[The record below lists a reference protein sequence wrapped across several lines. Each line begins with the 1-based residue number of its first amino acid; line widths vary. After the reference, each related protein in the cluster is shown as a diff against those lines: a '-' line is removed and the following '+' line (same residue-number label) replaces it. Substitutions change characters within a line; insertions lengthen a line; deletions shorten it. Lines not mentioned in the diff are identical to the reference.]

1 MSASTH
7 TPSSAT
13 SSATAAD
20 TSRAQTQT
28 DTKAPVFDPTSGPA
42 PEGRLGEAV
51 SRLIGVLI
59 SPEMARWRARMV
71 IAFLLTFVAK
81 GFSVAS
87 PVAFGEGVNVITRA
101 VGDGGLASVSFG
113 AAAMMFV
120 AYGLLRFASTSMP
133 QLRDAIFAPVSQDAQ
148 RLTAVQGFA
157 HVQTLS
163 LSFHQTKRTGAMNR
177 IIDRGANAVDFLLR
191 FLVFN
196 ILPALA
202 ELVLAASVAAILYGW
217 EFSLIIVIAVL
228 AYAVLTGL
236 MTEWRVKIRRRMNE
250 ADTEVNARAVDT
262 LTNFETVKAFAAE
275 QREANRFDQAKQRYA
290 DAATQSQQSLA
301 GLNAAQS
308 AIMNGGLLAVALTGA
323 WKAFQGELQPGDVAA
338 LTLMLMN
345 VYQPL
350 NILGWAYREIKQASV
365 DLERL
370 FQTLQIKPDV
380 ADVDEAPALAV
391 TGGGVQFEAVSFAH
405 DGRARS
411 VSDMSFELKPGQ
423 FIGLAGPSGAGK
435 STLLRL
441 LFRFYDPDQGRV
453 LIDGQDISKISQT
466 SLRENLG
473 LVPQDVVLFN
483 DTLRENIHYGRPE
496 ADEAAL
502 WDAVERAYLKDFVE
516 SLPDGLETRV
526 GERGLKLSGGEKQRV
541 GVARAILKNP
551 PILILDE
558 ATSAL
563 DSETESEVQ
572 AALAEAAKGRTTI
585 AVAHRL
591 STIARADQI
600 LVLED
605 GRLTEQGDHAA
616 LLAKGGRYAA
626 MWKRQAETGEAGG

>member
-1 MSASTH
+1 MRHHDSANSTE
-7 TPSSAT
+7 
-13 SSATAAD
+13 
-20 TSRAQTQT
+20 
-28 DTKAPVFDPTSGPA
+28 GPA
-42 PEGRLGEAV
+42 PEGRLGEAI
-51 SRLIGVLI
+51 SRLLAILA
-59 SPEMARWRARMV
+59 SDDMRRWRPRMA
-71 IAFLLTFVAK
+71 IAFLITLASK
-81 GFSVAS
+81 GFAVAS
-87 PVAFGEGVNVITRA
+87 PIAFGEGVNVLTRGVSNGA
-101 VGDGGLASVSFG
+101 MASGLFWS
-113 AAAMMFV
+113 AAIMFL
-120 AYGLLRFASTSMP
+120 AYGLLRFASTGAP

-196 ILPALA
+196 ILPALV
-202 ELVLAASVAAILYGW
+202 ELSLAAIVAAVLYGW
-217 EFSLIIVIAVL
+217 AFSVIIVVAVI
-228 AYAVLTGL
+228 AYAVITGL
-236 MTEWRVKIRRRMNE
+236 MTEWRVKLRRQMNE

-275 QREANRFDQAKQRYA
+275 QREADRFDTAKKRYA
-290 DAATQSQQSLA
+290 EAASKSQQSLA
-301 GLNAAQS
+301 GLNAAQA

-323 WKAFQGELQPGDVAA
+323 FKVLNGQLEAGDVAA

-370 FQTLQIKPDV
+370 FQTLKLKPEVADKPD
-380 ADVDEAPALAV
+380 APALV
-391 TGGGVQFEAVSFAH
+391 LKGGGVRFEGVSFAH
-405 DGRARS
+405 DGRDRS
-411 VSDMSFELKPGQ
+411 VSEVSFEIAPGS
-423 FIGLAGPSGAGK
+423 FVGLAGPSGAGK

-441 LFRFYDPDQGRV
+441 LFRFYDPDEGRV
-453 LIDGQDISKISQT
+453 LIDGQDIAGVTQS
-466 SLRENLG
+466 SLRNALG

-483 DTLRENIHYGRPE
+483 DTLRENILYGHPE
-496 ADEAAL
+496 ADEDAL
-502 WDAVERAYLKDFVE
+502 WDAVERARLGDFVR
-516 SLPDGLETRV
+516 SLPKGLETRV

-572 AALAEAAKGRTTI
+572 AALAEAARGRTTI

-591 STIARADQI
+591 STIAKADQI
-600 LVLED
+600 IVLED
-605 GRLTEQGDHAA
+605 GHVAEQGDHAA
-616 LLAKGGRYAA
+616 LLGREGRYAA
-626 MWKRQAETGEAGG
+626 MWRRQAEAGEMA

>member
-1 MSASTH
+1 MRHHDSAN
-7 TPSSAT
+7 
-13 SSATAAD
+13 
-20 TSRAQTQT
+20 
-28 DTKAPVFDPTSGPA
+28 PTEGPA
-42 PEGRLGEAV
+42 PEGRLGEAI
-51 SRLIGVLI
+51 SRLLAILA
-59 SPEMARWRARMV
+59 SDDMRRWRPRMA
-71 IAFLLTFVAK
+71 IAFLITLASK
-81 GFSVAS
+81 GFAVAS
-87 PVAFGEGVNVITRA
+87 PIAFGEGVNVLTRGVSNGA
-101 VGDGGLASVSFG
+101 MASGLFWS
-113 AAAMMFV
+113 AAIMFL
-120 AYGLLRFASTSMP
+120 AYGLLRFASTGAP

-196 ILPALA
+196 ILPALV
-202 ELVLAASVAAILYGW
+202 ELSLAAIVAAVLYGW
-217 EFSLIIVIAVL
+217 AFSVIIVVAVI
-228 AYAVLTGL
+228 AYAVITGL
-236 MTEWRVKIRRRMNE
+236 MTEWRVKLRRQMNE

-275 QREANRFDQAKQRYA
+275 QREADRFDTAKKRYA
-290 DAATQSQQSLA
+290 EAASKSQQSLA
-301 GLNAAQS
+301 GLNAAQA
-308 AIMNGGLLAVALTGA
+308 AIMNGGLLAVALPGA
-323 WKAFQGELQPGDVAA
+323 YKVLNGQLEAGDVAA

-370 FQTLQIKPDV
+370 FQTLKLKPEVADKPD
-380 ADVDEAPALAV
+380 APALV
-391 TGGGVQFEAVSFAH
+391 LKGGGVRFEGVSFAH
-405 DGRARS
+405 DGRDRS
-411 VSDMSFELKPGQ
+411 VSEVSFEIAPGS
-423 FIGLAGPSGAGK
+423 FVGLAGPSGAGK

-441 LFRFYDPDQGRV
+441 LFRFYDPDEGRV
-453 LIDGQDISKISQT
+453 LIDGQDIAGVTQS
-466 SLRENLG
+466 SLRNALG

-483 DTLRENIHYGRPE
+483 DTLRENILYGHPE
-496 ADEAAL
+496 ADEDAL
-502 WDAVERAYLKDFVE
+502 WDAVERARLGDFVR
-516 SLPDGLETRV
+516 SLPKGLETRV
-526 GERGLKLSGGEKQRV
+526 GERGLKLSGGEKQRM

-572 AALAEAAKGRTTI
+572 AALAEAARGRTTI

-591 STIARADQI
+591 STIAKADQI
-600 LVLED
+600 IVLED
-605 GRLTEQGDHAA
+605 GHVAEQGDHAA
-616 LLAKGGRYAA
+616 LLGREGRYAA
-626 MWKRQAETGEAGG
+626 MWRRQAEAGELA

>member
-1 MSASTH
+1 MSAPS
-7 TPSSAT
+7 PSSTA
-13 SSATAAD
+13 SSEKDDATA
-20 TSRAQTQT
+20 SIKGKPV
-28 DTKAPVFDPTSGPA
+28 KAPVFDPTSGPA
-42 PEGRLGEAV
+42 PEGRLGEAI
-51 SRLIGVLI
+51 SRLIGVLV
-59 SPEMARWRARMV
+59 SEDMARWRFRMAV
-71 IAFLLTFVAK
+71 AFLLTFVAK

-87 PVAFGEGVNVITRA
+87 PVAFGEGVNVITEA
-101 VGDGGLASVSFG
+101 VSAGGLATTAFS
-113 AAAMMFV
+113 AAAFMFIL
-120 AYGLLRFASTSMP
+120 YGLLRFSATAMP

-148 RLTAVQGFA
+148 RLTAVKGFA

-202 ELVLAASVAAILYGW
+202 ELLLAASVAALLYGW
-217 EFSLIIVIAVL
+217 EFSLIIVIAVV

-275 QREANRFDQAKQRYA
+275 RRESERFDQAKQRYA
-290 DAATQSQQSLA
+290 AAATESQQSLA

-323 WKAFQGELQPGDVAA
+323 WKAFQGDLQPGDVAA

-370 FQTLQIKPDV
+370 FQTLRIKPDV
-380 ADVDEAPALAV
+380 ADVVGAPALTV
-391 TGGGVQFEAVSFAH
+391 QGGGVQFEAVSFAH

-411 VSDMSFELKPGQ
+411 VSNMSFELKPGS
-423 FIGLAGPSGAGK
+423 FVGLAGPSGAGK

-453 LIDGQDISKISQT
+453 LIDGQDIAKVDQI
-466 SLRENLG
+466 SLREHLG

-483 DTLRENIHYGRPE
+483 DTLRENILYGRPD
-496 ADEAAL
+496 ADEDAL
-502 WDAVERAYLKDFVE
+502 WDAVERAYLKDFVQ

-541 GVARAILKNP
+541 GVARAILKDP

-563 DSETESEVQ
+563 DSETEREVQ
-572 AALAEAAKGRTTI
+572 AALAEAARGRTTI

-600 LVLED
+600 LVLEE
-605 GRLTEQGDHAA
+605 GQVTEQGDHTA
-616 LLAKGGRYAA
+616 LLALGGRYAA
-626 MWKRQAETGEAGG
+626 MWRQQAGTGDTGR

>member
-1 MSASTH
+1 MRHHDSAN
-7 TPSSAT
+7 
-13 SSATAAD
+13 
-20 TSRAQTQT
+20 
-28 DTKAPVFDPTSGPA
+28 PTEGPA
-42 PEGRLGEAV
+42 PEGRLGEAI
-51 SRLIGVLI
+51 SRLLAILA
-59 SPEMARWRARMV
+59 SDDMRRWRPRMA
-71 IAFLLTFVAK
+71 IAFLITLASK
-81 GFSVAS
+81 GFAVAS
-87 PVAFGEGVNVITRA
+87 PIAFGEGVNVLTRGVSNGA
-101 VGDGGLASVSFG
+101 MASGLFWS
-113 AAAMMFV
+113 AAIMFL
-120 AYGLLRFASTSMP
+120 AYGLLRFASTGAP

-196 ILPALA
+196 ILPALV
-202 ELVLAASVAAILYGW
+202 ELSLAAIVAAVLYGW
-217 EFSLIIVIAVL
+217 AFSVIIVVAVI
-228 AYAVLTGL
+228 AYAVITGL
-236 MTEWRVKIRRRMNE
+236 MTEWRGKLRRQMNE

-275 QREANRFDQAKQRYA
+275 QREADRFDTAKKRYA
-290 DAATQSQQSLA
+290 EAASKSQQSLA
-301 GLNAAQS
+301 GLNAAQA

-323 WKAFQGELQPGDVAA
+323 YKVLNGQLEAGDVAA

-370 FQTLQIKPDV
+370 FQTLKLKPEVADKPD
-380 ADVDEAPALAV
+380 APALV
-391 TGGGVQFEAVSFAH
+391 LKGGGVRFEGVSFAH
-405 DGRARS
+405 DGRDRS
-411 VSDMSFELKPGQ
+411 VSEVSFEIAPGS
-423 FIGLAGPSGAGK
+423 FVGLAGPSGAGK

-441 LFRFYDPDQGRV
+441 LFRFYDPDEGRV
-453 LIDGQDISKISQT
+453 LIDGQDIAGVTQS
-466 SLRENLG
+466 SLRNALG

-483 DTLRENIHYGRPE
+483 DTLRENILYGHPE
-496 ADEAAL
+496 ADEDAL
-502 WDAVERAYLKDFVE
+502 WDAVERARLGDFVR
-516 SLPDGLETRV
+516 SLPKGLETRV

-572 AALAEAAKGRTTI
+572 AALAEAARGRTTI

-591 STIARADQI
+591 STIAKADQI
-600 LVLED
+600 IVLED
-605 GRLTEQGDHAA
+605 GHVAEQGDHAA
-616 LLAKGGRYAA
+616 LLGREGRYAA
-626 MWKRQAETGEAGG
+626 MWRRQAEAGELA

>member
-1 MSASTH
+1 MQHHDSAN
-7 TPSSAT
+7 
-13 SSATAAD
+13 
-20 TSRAQTQT
+20 
-28 DTKAPVFDPTSGPA
+28 PTEGPA
-42 PEGRLGEAV
+42 PEGRLGEAI
-51 SRLIGVLI
+51 SRLLAILA
-59 SPEMARWRARMV
+59 SEDMQRWRPRMA
-71 IAFLLTFVAK
+71 IAFIITLASK
-81 GFSVAS
+81 GFAVAS
-87 PVAFGEGVNVITRA
+87 PIAFGEGVNILTRSA
-101 VGDGGLASVSFG
+101 TNGALASGVFWS
-113 AAAMMFV
+113 AAMMFL
-120 AYGLLRFASTSMP
+120 AYGLLRFASTGAP

-196 ILPALA
+196 ILPALV
-202 ELVLAASVAAILYGW
+202 ELSLAAIVAAVLYGW
-217 EFSLIIVIAVL
+217 AFSVIIVVAVI
-228 AYAVLTGL
+228 AYAVITGL
-236 MTEWRVKIRRRMNE
+236 MTEWRVKLRRQMNE

-275 QREANRFDQAKQRYA
+275 QREADRFDTAKKRYA
-290 DAATQSQQSLA
+290 EAASKSQQSLA
-301 GLNAAQS
+301 GLNAAQA

-323 WKAFQGELQPGDVAA
+323 YKVLNGQLEAGDVAA

-370 FQTLQIKPDV
+370 FQTLKLKPEV
-380 ADVDEAPALAV
+380 ADKPHAPALV
-391 TGGGVQFEAVSFAH
+391 LKGGGVRFEGVSFAH
-405 DGRARS
+405 DGRDRS
-411 VSDMSFELKPGQ
+411 VSDVSFEIAPGS
-423 FIGLAGPSGAGK
+423 FVGLAGPSGAGK

-453 LIDGQDISKISQT
+453 LIDGQDIAGVTQS
-466 SLRENLG
+466 SLRQALG

-483 DTLRENIHYGRPE
+483 DTLRQNILYGHPE
-496 ADEAAL
+496 ADEDAL
-502 WDAVERAYLKDFVE
+502 WDAVDRARLKDFVM
-516 SLPDGLETRV
+516 SLPNGLETRV

-572 AALAEAAKGRTTI
+572 AALAEAVRGRTTI

-591 STIARADQI
+591 STIAKADQI
-600 LVLED
+600 IVLED
-605 GRLTEQGDHAA
+605 GHLAEEGDHAA
-616 LLAKGGRYAA
+616 LLDLEGRYAS
-626 MWKRQAETGEAGG
+626 MWRRQAEAGELA

>member
-1 MSASTH
+1 MQHHDSAN
-7 TPSSAT
+7 
-13 SSATAAD
+13 
-20 TSRAQTQT
+20 
-28 DTKAPVFDPTSGPA
+28 PTEGPA
-42 PEGRLGEAV
+42 PEGRLGEAI
-51 SRLIGVLI
+51 SRLLAILA
-59 SPEMARWRARMV
+59 SEEMQRWRPRMA
-71 IAFLLTFVAK
+71 IAFIITLASK
-81 GFSVAS
+81 GFAVAS
-87 PVAFGEGVNVITRA
+87 PIAFGEGVNILTRSA
-101 VGDGGLASVSFG
+101 TNGALASGVFWS
-113 AAAMMFV
+113 AAMMFL
-120 AYGLLRFASTSMP
+120 AYGLLRFASTGAP

-196 ILPALA
+196 ILPALV
-202 ELVLAASVAAILYGW
+202 ELSLAAVVAAVLYGW
-217 EFSLIIVIAVL
+217 AFSVIIMVAVI
-228 AYAVLTGL
+228 AYAVITGL
-236 MTEWRVKIRRRMNE
+236 MTEWRVKLRRQMNE

-275 QREANRFDQAKQRYA
+275 AREADRFDTAKKRYA
-290 DAATQSQQSLA
+290 EAASKSQQSLA
-301 GLNAAQS
+301 GLNAAQA

-323 WKAFQGELQPGDVAA
+323 YKVLNGQLEAGDVAA

-370 FQTLQIKPDV
+370 FQTLKLKPEV
-380 ADVDEAPALAV
+380 ADKPHAPALV
-391 TGGGVQFEAVSFAH
+391 LKGGGVRFEGVSFAH
-405 DGRARS
+405 DGRDRS
-411 VSDMSFELKPGQ
+411 VSDVSFEIAPGS
-423 FIGLAGPSGAGK
+423 FVGLAGPSGAGK

-453 LIDGQDISKISQT
+453 LIDGQDIAGVTQS
-466 SLRENLG
+466 SLRQALG

-483 DTLRENIHYGRPE
+483 DTLRQNILYGHPE
-496 ADEAAL
+496 ADEDAL
-502 WDAVERAYLKDFVE
+502 WDAVERARLKDFVL
-516 SLPDGLETRV
+516 SLPNGLETRV

-572 AALAEAAKGRTTI
+572 AALAEAARGRTTI

-591 STIARADQI
+591 STIAKADQI
-600 LVLED
+600 IVLED
-605 GRLTEQGDHAA
+605 GHLAEEGDHAA
-616 LLAKGGRYAA
+616 LLDMEGRYAS
-626 MWKRQAETGEAGG
+626 MWRRQAEAGELA

>member
-1 MSASTH
+1 MQHHDSAN
-7 TPSSAT
+7 
-13 SSATAAD
+13 
-20 TSRAQTQT
+20 
-28 DTKAPVFDPTSGPA
+28 PTEGPA
-42 PEGRLGEAV
+42 PEGRLGEAI
-51 SRLIGVLI
+51 SRLLAILA
-59 SPEMARWRARMV
+59 SDDMRRWRPRMA
-71 IAFLLTFVAK
+71 IAFLITLASK
-81 GFSVAS
+81 GFAVAS
-87 PVAFGEGVNVITRA
+87 PIAFGEGVNVLTRGA
-101 VGDGGLASVSFG
+101 SEGALAMGLFAS
-113 AAAMMFV
+113 AAMMFLV
-120 AYGLLRFASTSMP
+120 YGLLRFASTGAP

-196 ILPALA
+196 ILPALV
-202 ELVLAASVAAILYGW
+202 ELVLAAVVAAVLYGW
-217 EFSLIIVIAVL
+217 AFSVIIVVAVI
-228 AYAVLTGL
+228 AYAVITGL
-236 MTEWRVKIRRRMNE
+236 MTEWRVKLRRQMNE

-275 QREANRFDQAKQRYA
+275 QREADRFDTAKKRYA
-290 DAATQSQQSLA
+290 EAASKSQQSLA
-301 GLNAAQS
+301 GLNAAQA

-323 WKAFQGELQPGDVAA
+323 YKVLNGQLEAGDVAA

-370 FQTLQIKPDV
+370 FQTLKLKPEVADKPD
-380 ADVDEAPALAV
+380 APALV
-391 TGGGVQFEAVSFAH
+391 LKGGGVRFEGVSFAH
-405 DGRARS
+405 DGRDRS
-411 VSDMSFELKPGQ
+411 VSDVSFEIAPGS
-423 FIGLAGPSGAGK
+423 FVGLAGPSGAGK

-441 LFRFYDPDQGRV
+441 LFRFYDPDEGRV
-453 LIDGQDISKISQT
+453 LIDGQDIAGVTQS
-466 SLRENLG
+466 SLRNALG

-483 DTLRENIHYGRPE
+483 DTLRENILYGHPE
-496 ADEAAL
+496 ADEDAL
-502 WDAVERAYLKDFVE
+502 WDAVERARLGDFVR
-516 SLPDGLETRV
+516 SLPKGLETRV

-572 AALAEAAKGRTTI
+572 AALAEAVRGRTTI

-591 STIARADQI
+591 STIAKADQI
-600 LVLED
+600 IVLED
-605 GRLTEQGDHAA
+605 GHVVEQGDHVA
-616 LLAKGGRYAA
+616 LLAAEGRYAS
-626 MWKRQAETGEAGG
+626 MWRRQAEAGELA

>member
-1 MSASTH
+1 MQHHDSAN
-7 TPSSAT
+7 
-13 SSATAAD
+13 
-20 TSRAQTQT
+20 
-28 DTKAPVFDPTSGPA
+28 PTEGPA
-42 PEGRLGEAV
+42 PEGRLGEAI
-51 SRLIGVLI
+51 SRLLAILA
-59 SPEMARWRARMV
+59 SEDMQRWRPRMA
-71 IAFLLTFVAK
+71 IAFIITLASK
-81 GFSVAS
+81 GFAVAS
-87 PVAFGEGVNVITRA
+87 PIAFGEGVNILTRSA
-101 VGDGGLASVSFG
+101 TNGALASGVFWS
-113 AAAMMFV
+113 AAMMFL
-120 AYGLLRFASTSMP
+120 AYGLLRFASTGAP

-196 ILPALA
+196 ILPALV
-202 ELVLAASVAAILYGW
+202 ELSLAAIVAAVLYGW
-217 EFSLIIVIAVL
+217 AFSVIIVVAVI
-228 AYAVLTGL
+228 AYAVITGL
-236 MTEWRVKIRRRMNE
+236 MTEWRVKLRRQMNE

-275 QREANRFDQAKQRYA
+275 QREAARFDTAKKRYA
-290 DAATQSQQSLA
+290 EAASKSQQSLA
-301 GLNAAQS
+301 GLNAAQA

-323 WKAFQGELQPGDVAA
+323 YKVLNGQLEAGDVAA

-370 FQTLQIKPDV
+370 FQTLKLKPEV
-380 ADVDEAPALAV
+380 ADKPHAPALV
-391 TGGGVQFEAVSFAH
+391 LKGGGVRFEGVSFAH
-405 DGRARS
+405 DGRDRS
-411 VSDMSFELKPGQ
+411 VSDVSFDIAPGS
-423 FIGLAGPSGAGK
+423 FVGLAGPSGAGK

-453 LIDGQDISKISQT
+453 LIDGQDIAGVTQS
-466 SLRENLG
+466 SLRQALG

-483 DTLRENIHYGRPE
+483 DTLRQNILYGHPE
-496 ADEAAL
+496 ADEDAL
-502 WDAVERAYLKDFVE
+502 WDAVDRARLKDFVL
-516 SLPDGLETRV
+516 SLPNGLETRV

-572 AALAEAAKGRTTI
+572 AALAEAARGRTTI

-591 STIARADQI
+591 STIAKADQI
-600 LVLED
+600 IVLED
-605 GRLTEQGDHAA
+605 GHLAEEGDHAA
-616 LLAKGGRYAA
+616 LLDLEGRYAS
-626 MWKRQAETGEAGG
+626 MWRRQAEAGELA

>member
-1 MSASTH
+1 MRHHDSAN
-7 TPSSAT
+7 
-13 SSATAAD
+13 
-20 TSRAQTQT
+20 
-28 DTKAPVFDPTSGPA
+28 PTEGPA
-42 PEGRLGEAV
+42 PEGRLGEAI
-51 SRLIGVLI
+51 SRLLAILA
-59 SPEMARWRARMV
+59 SDDMRCWRPRMA
-71 IAFLLTFVAK
+71 IAFLITLASK
-81 GFSVAS
+81 GFAVAS
-87 PVAFGEGVNVITRA
+87 PIAFGEGVNVLTRGVSNGA
-101 VGDGGLASVSFG
+101 MASGLFWS
-113 AAAMMFV
+113 AAIMFL
-120 AYGLLRFASTSMP
+120 AYGLLRFASTGAP

-196 ILPALA
+196 ILPALV
-202 ELVLAASVAAILYGW
+202 ELSLAAIVAAVLYGW
-217 EFSLIIVIAVL
+217 AFSVIIVVAVI
-228 AYAVLTGL
+228 AYAVITGL
-236 MTEWRVKIRRRMNE
+236 MTEWRVKLRRQMNE

-275 QREANRFDQAKQRYA
+275 QREADRFDTAKKRYA
-290 DAATQSQQSLA
+290 EAASKSQQSLA
-301 GLNAAQS
+301 GLNAAQA

-323 WKAFQGELQPGDVAA
+323 FKVLNGQLEAGDVAA

-370 FQTLQIKPDV
+370 FQTLKLKPEVADKPD
-380 ADVDEAPALAV
+380 APALV
-391 TGGGVQFEAVSFAH
+391 LKGGGVRFEGVSFAH
-405 DGRARS
+405 DGRDRS
-411 VSDMSFELKPGQ
+411 VSEVSFEIAPGS
-423 FIGLAGPSGAGK
+423 FVGLAGPSGAGK

-441 LFRFYDPDQGRV
+441 LFRFYDPDEGRV
-453 LIDGQDISKISQT
+453 LIDGQDIAGVTQS
-466 SLRENLG
+466 SLRNALG

-483 DTLRENIHYGRPE
+483 DTLRENILYGHPE
-496 ADEAAL
+496 ADEDAL
-502 WDAVERAYLKDFVE
+502 WDAVERARLGDFVR
-516 SLPDGLETRV
+516 SLPKGLETRV

-572 AALAEAAKGRTTI
+572 AALAEAARGRTTI

-591 STIARADQI
+591 STIAKADQI
-600 LVLED
+600 IVLED
-605 GRLTEQGDHAA
+605 GHVAEQGDHAA
-616 LLAKGGRYAA
+616 LLGREGRYAA
-626 MWKRQAETGEAGG
+626 MWRRQAEAGELA

>member
-1 MSASTH
+1 MQHHDSAN
-7 TPSSAT
+7 
-13 SSATAAD
+13 
-20 TSRAQTQT
+20 
-28 DTKAPVFDPTSGPA
+28 PTEGPA
-42 PEGRLGEAV
+42 PEGRLGEAI
-51 SRLIGVLI
+51 SRLLAILA
-59 SPEMARWRARMV
+59 SEDMQRWRPRMA
-71 IAFLLTFVAK
+71 IAFIITLASK
-81 GFSVAS
+81 GFAVAS
-87 PVAFGEGVNVITRA
+87 PIAFGEGVNILTRSA
-101 VGDGGLASVSFG
+101 TNGALASGVFWS
-113 AAAMMFV
+113 AAMMFL
-120 AYGLLRFASTSMP
+120 AYGLLRFASTGAP

-196 ILPALA
+196 ILPALV
-202 ELVLAASVAAILYGW
+202 ELSLAAVVAAVLYGW
-217 EFSLIIVIAVL
+217 AFSVIIVVAVI
-228 AYAVLTGL
+228 AYAVITGL
-236 MTEWRVKIRRRMNE
+236 MTEWRVKLRRQMNE

-275 QREANRFDQAKQRYA
+275 QREADRFDTAKKRYA
-290 DAATQSQQSLA
+290 EAASKSQQSLA
-301 GLNAAQS
+301 GLNAAQA

-323 WKAFQGELQPGDVAA
+323 YKVLNGQLEAGDVAA

-370 FQTLQIKPDV
+370 FQTLKLKPEV
-380 ADVDEAPALAV
+380 ADKPNAPTLALK
-391 TGGGVQFEAVSFAH
+391 GGGVRFEGVSFAH
-405 DGRARS
+405 DGRDRS
-411 VSDMSFELKPGQ
+411 VSDVSFDIAPGS
-423 FIGLAGPSGAGK
+423 FVGLAGPSGAGK

-453 LIDGQDISKISQT
+453 LIDGQDIAGVTQS
-466 SLRENLG
+466 SLRQALG

-483 DTLRENIHYGRPE
+483 DTLRQNILYGHPE
-496 ADEAAL
+496 ADEDAL
-502 WDAVERAYLKDFVE
+502 WDAVERARLKDFVL
-516 SLPDGLETRV
+516 SLPNGLETRV

-572 AALAEAAKGRTTI
+572 AALAEAARGRTTI

-591 STIARADQI
+591 STIAKADQI
-600 LVLED
+600 IVLED
-605 GRLTEQGDHAA
+605 GHLAEEGDHAA
-616 LLAKGGRYAA
+616 LLDLEGRYAS
-626 MWKRQAETGEAGG
+626 MWRRQAEAGELA

>member
-1 MSASTH
+1 MH
-7 TPSSAT
+7 HH
-13 SSATAAD
+13 
-20 TSRAQTQT
+20 
-28 DTKAPVFDPTSGPA
+28 DPANPTEGPA
-42 PEGRLGEAV
+42 PEGRLGEAI
-51 SRLIGVLI
+51 SRLLTILA
-59 SPEMARWRARMV
+59 SDDMRRWRPRMAF
-71 IAFLLTFVAK
+71 AFLITLIAK
-81 GFSVAS
+81 GFAVAS
-87 PVAFGEGVNVITRA
+87 PIAFGEGVNVLTRGA
-101 VGDGGLASVSFG
+101 ADGALATGLFG
-113 AAAMMFV
+113 AAAVMFV
-120 AYGLLRFASTSMP
+120 AYGLLRFAASGTP

-202 ELVLAASVAAILYGW
+202 ELMLAAIVAAVLYGW
-217 EFSLIIVIAVL
+217 IFSVIIVIAVI
-228 AYAVLTGL
+228 AYAVTTGL
-236 MTEWRVKIRRRMNE
+236 MTEWRVKLRRQMNE

-275 QREANRFDQAKQRYA
+275 QREADRYDDAKKRYA
-290 DAATQSQQSLA
+290 DAASKSQQSLA
-301 GLNAAQS
+301 GLNAAQA
-308 AIMNGGLLAVALTGA
+308 AIMNGGLLAVALTGGWMA
-323 WKAFQGELQPGDVAA
+323 LNGELEPGDVAA

-370 FQTLQIKPDV
+370 FQTLRLKPEV
-380 ADVDEAPALAV
+380 ADKPGAATLALK
-391 TGGGVQFEAVSFAH
+391 GGGVRFDHVSFAH
-405 DGRARS
+405 EGRDRS
-411 VSDMSFELKPGQ
+411 VSDMSFEIAPGS
-423 FIGLAGPSGAGK
+423 FVGLAGPSGAGK

-441 LFRFYDPDQGRV
+441 LFRFYDPDEGRV
-453 LIDGQDISKISQT
+453 LIDGQDIAGLSQS
-466 SLRENLG
+466 SLRNALG

-483 DTLRENIHYGRPE
+483 DTLRENILYGDPQ
-496 ADEAAL
+496 ADEDAL
-502 WDAVERAYLKDFVE
+502 WDSVERARLKDFVL
-516 SLPDGLETRV
+516 SLPKGLETRV

-572 AALAEAAKGRTTI
+572 AALAEAARGRTTI

-591 STIARADQI
+591 STIAKADQI
-600 LVLED
+600 IVLED
-605 GRLTEQGDHAA
+605 GHVTEQGDHPA
-616 LLAKGGRYAA
+616 LLAAEGRYAA
-626 MWKRQAETGEAGG
+626 MWRRQAEAGELA

>member
-1 MSASTH
+1 MH
-7 TPSSAT
+7 HH
-13 SSATAAD
+13 
-20 TSRAQTQT
+20 
-28 DTKAPVFDPTSGPA
+28 DPANPTEGPA
-42 PEGRLGEAV
+42 PEGRLGEAI
-51 SRLIGVLI
+51 SRLLTILA
-59 SPEMARWRARMV
+59 SDDMRRWRPRMAF
-71 IAFLLTFVAK
+71 AFLITLIAK
-81 GFSVAS
+81 GFAVAS
-87 PVAFGEGVNVITRA
+87 PIAFGEGVNVLTRGA
-101 VGDGGLASVSFG
+101 ADGALATGLFG
-113 AAAMMFV
+113 AAALMFV
-120 AYGLLRFASTSMP
+120 AYGLLRFAASGTP

-202 ELVLAASVAAILYGW
+202 ELMLAAIVAAVLYGW
-217 EFSLIIVIAVL
+217 IFSVIIVIAVI
-228 AYAVLTGL
+228 AYAVTTGL
-236 MTEWRVKIRRRMNE
+236 MTEWRVKLRRQMNE

-275 QREANRFDQAKQRYA
+275 QREADRYDDAKKRYA
-290 DAATQSQQSLA
+290 DAASKSQQSLA
-301 GLNAAQS
+301 GLNAAQA
-308 AIMNGGLLAVALTGA
+308 AIMNGGLLAVALTGGWMA
-323 WKAFQGELQPGDVAA
+323 LNGELEPGDVAA

-370 FQTLQIKPDV
+370 FQTLRLKPEV
-380 ADVDEAPALAV
+380 ADKPGAATLGLK
-391 TGGGVQFEAVSFAH
+391 GGGVRFDHVSFAH
-405 DGRARS
+405 EGRDRS
-411 VSDMSFELKPGQ
+411 VSDMSFEIAPGS
-423 FIGLAGPSGAGK
+423 FVGLAGPSGAGK

-441 LFRFYDPDQGRV
+441 LFRFYDPDEGRV
-453 LIDGQDISKISQT
+453 LIDGQDIAGLSQS
-466 SLRENLG
+466 SLRNALG

-483 DTLRENIHYGRPE
+483 DTLRENILYGDPQ
-496 ADEAAL
+496 ADEDAL
-502 WDAVERAYLKDFVE
+502 WDSVERARLKDFVL
-516 SLPDGLETRV
+516 SLPKGLETRV

-572 AALAEAAKGRTTI
+572 AALAEAARGRTTI

-591 STIARADQI
+591 STIAKADQI
-600 LVLED
+600 IVLED
-605 GRLTEQGDHAA
+605 GHVTEQGDHAA
-616 LLAKGGRYAA
+616 LLAAEGRYAA
-626 MWKRQAETGEAGG
+626 MWRRQAEAGELA

>member
-1 MSASTH
+1 MQHHDSAN
-7 TPSSAT
+7 
-13 SSATAAD
+13 
-20 TSRAQTQT
+20 
-28 DTKAPVFDPTSGPA
+28 PTEGPA
-42 PEGRLGEAV
+42 PEGRLGEAI
-51 SRLIGVLI
+51 SRLLAILA
-59 SPEMARWRARMV
+59 SEEMQRWRPRMA
-71 IAFLLTFVAK
+71 IAFIITLASK
-81 GFSVAS
+81 GFAVAS
-87 PVAFGEGVNVITRA
+87 PIAFGEGVNILTRSA
-101 VGDGGLASVSFG
+101 TNGALASGVFWS
-113 AAAMMFV
+113 AAMMFL
-120 AYGLLRFASTSMP
+120 AYGLLRFASTGAP

-196 ILPALA
+196 ILPALV
-202 ELVLAASVAAILYGW
+202 ELSLAAIVAAVLYGW
-217 EFSLIIVIAVL
+217 AFSVIIVVAVI
-228 AYAVLTGL
+228 AYAVITGL
-236 MTEWRVKIRRRMNE
+236 MTEWRVKLRRQMNE

-275 QREANRFDQAKQRYA
+275 QREADRFDTAKKRYA
-290 DAATQSQQSLA
+290 EAASKSQQSLA
-301 GLNAAQS
+301 GLNAAQA

-323 WKAFQGELQPGDVAA
+323 YKVLNGQLEAGDVAA

-370 FQTLQIKPDV
+370 FQTLKLKPEV
-380 ADVDEAPALAV
+380 ADKPHAPALV
-391 TGGGVQFEAVSFAH
+391 LKGGGVRFEGVSFAH
-405 DGRARS
+405 DGRDRS
-411 VSDMSFELKPGQ
+411 VSDVSFEIAPGS
-423 FIGLAGPSGAGK
+423 FVGLAGPSGAGK

-453 LIDGQDISKISQT
+453 LIDGQDIAGVTQS
-466 SLRENLG
+466 SLRQALG

-483 DTLRENIHYGRPE
+483 DTLRQNILYGHPE
-496 ADEAAL
+496 ADEDAL
-502 WDAVERAYLKDFVE
+502 WDAVERARLKDFVL
-516 SLPDGLETRV
+516 SLPNGLETRV

-572 AALAEAAKGRTTI
+572 AALAEAARGRTTI

-591 STIARADQI
+591 STIAKADQI
-600 LVLED
+600 IVLED
-605 GRLTEQGDHAA
+605 GHLAEEGDHAA
-616 LLAKGGRYAA
+616 LLDMEGRYAS
-626 MWKRQAETGEAGG
+626 MWRRQAEAGELA

>member
-1 MSASTH
+1 MRHHDSAN
-7 TPSSAT
+7 
-13 SSATAAD
+13 
-20 TSRAQTQT
+20 
-28 DTKAPVFDPTSGPA
+28 PTEGPA
-42 PEGRLGEAV
+42 PEGRLGEAI
-51 SRLIGVLI
+51 SRLLAILA
-59 SPEMARWRARMV
+59 SDDMRRWRPRMA
-71 IAFLLTFVAK
+71 IAFLITLASK
-81 GFSVAS
+81 GFAVAS
-87 PVAFGEGVNVITRA
+87 PIAFGEGVNVLTRGA
-101 VGDGGLASVSFG
+101 VDGALAMGLFG
-113 AAAMMFV
+113 SAALMFL
-120 AYGLLRFASTSMP
+120 AYGLLRFASTGAP

-196 ILPALA
+196 ILPALV
-202 ELVLAASVAAILYGW
+202 ELVLAAVVAAVLYGW
-217 EFSLIIVIAVL
+217 AFSVIIVVAVI
-228 AYAVLTGL
+228 AYAVVTGL
-236 MTEWRVKIRRRMNE
+236 MTEWRVKLRRQMNE

-275 QREANRFDQAKQRYA
+275 QREADRFDAAKTRYA
-290 DAATQSQQSLA
+290 EAASKSQQSLA
-301 GLNAAQS
+301 GLNAAQA

-323 WKAFQGELQPGDVAA
+323 FKVLNGQLEAGDVAA

-370 FQTLQIKPDV
+370 FQTLKLKPEVADKPD
-380 ADVDEAPALAV
+380 APALALK
-391 TGGGVQFEAVSFAH
+391 GGGVRFEGVSFAH
-405 DGRARS
+405 DGRDRS
-411 VSDMSFELKPGQ
+411 VSDVSFEIAPGS
-423 FIGLAGPSGAGK
+423 FVGLAGPSGAGK

-441 LFRFYDPDQGRV
+441 LFRFYDPDEGRV
-453 LIDGQDISKISQT
+453 LIDGQDIAGVTQS
-466 SLRENLG
+466 SLRNALG

-483 DTLRENIHYGRPE
+483 DTLRENILYGWPE
-496 ADEAAL
+496 ADEDAL
-502 WDAVERAYLKDFVE
+502 WDAVERARLGEFVR
-516 SLPDGLETRV
+516 SLPKGLETRV

-572 AALAEAAKGRTTI
+572 AALAEAARGRTTI

-591 STIARADQI
+591 STIAKADQI
-600 LVLED
+600 IVLED
-605 GRLTEQGDHAA
+605 GHVVEQGDHMA
-616 LLAKGGRYAA
+616 LLGQEGRYAS
-626 MWKRQAETGEAGG
+626 MWRRQAEAGELA

>member
-1 MSASTH
+1 MQHHDSAN
-7 TPSSAT
+7 
-13 SSATAAD
+13 
-20 TSRAQTQT
+20 
-28 DTKAPVFDPTSGPA
+28 PTEGPA
-42 PEGRLGEAV
+42 PEGRLGEAI
-51 SRLIGVLI
+51 SRLLAILA
-59 SPEMARWRARMV
+59 SEEMQRWRPRMA
-71 IAFLLTFVAK
+71 IAFIITLASK
-81 GFSVAS
+81 GFAVAS
-87 PVAFGEGVNVITRA
+87 PIAFGEGVNILTRSA
-101 VGDGGLASVSFG
+101 TNGALASGVFWS
-113 AAAMMFV
+113 AAMMFL
-120 AYGLLRFASTSMP
+120 AYGLLRFASTGAP

-196 ILPALA
+196 ILPALV
-202 ELVLAASVAAILYGW
+202 ELSLAAIVAAVLYGW
-217 EFSLIIVIAVL
+217 AFSVIIMVAVI
-228 AYAVLTGL
+228 AYAVITGL
-236 MTEWRVKIRRRMNE
+236 MTEWRVKLRRQMNE

-275 QREANRFDQAKQRYA
+275 QREADRFDTAKKRYA
-290 DAATQSQQSLA
+290 EAASKSQQSLA
-301 GLNAAQS
+301 GLNAAQA

-323 WKAFQGELQPGDVAA
+323 YKVLNGQLEAGDVAA

-370 FQTLQIKPDV
+370 FQTLKLKPEV
-380 ADVDEAPALAV
+380 ADKPHAPALV
-391 TGGGVQFEAVSFAH
+391 LKGGGVRFEGVSFAH
-405 DGRARS
+405 DGRDRS
-411 VSDMSFELKPGQ
+411 VSDVSFEIAPGS
-423 FIGLAGPSGAGK
+423 FVGLAGPSGAGK

-441 LFRFYDPDQGRV
+441 LFRFYDPDQGRG
-453 LIDGQDISKISQT
+453 LIDGQDIAGVTQS
-466 SLRENLG
+466 SLRQALG

-483 DTLRENIHYGRPE
+483 DTLRQNILYGHPE
-496 ADEAAL
+496 ADEDAL
-502 WDAVERAYLKDFVE
+502 WDAVERARLKDFVL
-516 SLPDGLETRV
+516 SLPNGLETRV

-572 AALAEAAKGRTTI
+572 AALAEAARGRTTI

-591 STIARADQI
+591 STIAKADQI
-600 LVLED
+600 IVLED
-605 GRLTEQGDHAA
+605 GHLAEEGDHAA
-616 LLAKGGRYAA
+616 LLDLEGRYAS
-626 MWKRQAETGEAGG
+626 MWRRQAEAGELA